1 MQLKY
6 EEQQR
11 RYAEFPDPVRVLGYE
26 VPRVRR
32 IMDMYAHGEII
43 TLQEALC
50 RMVVEL
56 ATDTESQRKQM
67 IDLMQR
73 STFPPV
79 PQVSAGKVS

>member
-1 MQLKY
+1 MQLRH
-6 EEQQR
+6 EEIQR

-26 VPRVRR
+26 IVRVKQ
-32 IMDMYAHGEII
+32 IMDAYAHGGII
-43 TLQEALC
+43 TMQEALC

-79 PQVSAGKVS
+79 PQVPAGKVS